1 MTIEYRSRIP
11 TGPLSVSSGWV
22 HDEIGLRAFARQA
35 GYGAFQFVS
44 ICEIRVSVP
53 QKKRKKSLPTVSR
66 FIKPGR
72 TTKTQNEKSVD
83 AFLAFQLKTTFHTQ
97 IASTYNHS

>member
-22 HDEIGLRAFARQA
+22 HDEIGLRAFARQE

-44 ICEIRVSVP
+44 IREIRVSVP
-53 QKKRKKSLPTVSR
+53 QKKRKKSLP
-66 FIKPGR
+66 FIHASNKPGEPQ
-72 TTKTQNEKSVD
+72 KKE
-83 AFLAFQLKTTFHTQ
+83 
-97 IASTYNHS
+97 